1 MLIQTDKSGQIGYFQ
16 KPPTGFFFLF
26 YILILFH
33 FFEYETIVRRSA
45 WYFGLSDLDPSSVN
59 TTPLPRSSCLS
70 GGMLQFLSCMETSI
84 ESIGGKFD
92 PSLSTVQE
100 EEDGNKVSSA
110 DPSKAKRRF
119 PWTKK
124 EVRT

>member
-1 MLIQTDKSGQIGYFQ
+1 
-16 KPPTGFFFLF
+16 
-26 YILILFH
+26 
-33 FFEYETIVRRSA
+33 
-45 WYFGLSDLDPSSVN
+45 
-59 TTPLPRSSCLS
+59 
-70 GGMLQFLSCMETSI
+70 MLQFLSCMETSI

-92 PSLSTVQE
+92 PPLSTVQE

-124 EVRT
+124 EVSTLVKTSIICTGQYTFQILLLNDDNMLGEHKGREKNIVYGRLF

>member
-1 MLIQTDKSGQIGYFQ
+1 
-16 KPPTGFFFLF
+16 
-26 YILILFH
+26 
-33 FFEYETIVRRSA
+33 
-45 WYFGLSDLDPSSVN
+45 
-59 TTPLPRSSCLS
+59 
-70 GGMLQFLSCMETSI
+70 METSI

-92 PSLSTVQE
+92 PPLSTVQE

-124 EVRT
+124 EVRN